1 MKFDTTDIATRIV
14 IAATLVVSGVIH
26 AYLYVD
32 GYRHIPAVGN
42 AFLVQAAAF
51 VALAILI
58 LLGGPG
64 WLRLAA
70 GIGSA
75 GALVAFGL
83 SRTIG
88 FFGFTEVGWEPSPYA
103 VATVVA
109 EVLTVL
115 ACVAWVFTG
124 ERSRAR

>member
-1 MKFDTTDIATRIV
+1 MRFDKTDVAMRIV
-14 IAATLVVSGVIH
+14 IAGTLAVSGVIH
-26 AYLYVD
+26 AYLYVN
-32 GYRHIPAVGN
+32 GYQHIPAIGN
-42 AFLVQAAAF
+42 AFLVQAGAF

-88 FFGFTEVGWEPSPYA
+88 FFGFTEIGWEPSPYA

-109 EVLTVL
+109 EVVTVL
-115 ACVAWVFTG
+115 ACGAWIFIG
-124 ERSRAR
+124 ERLHAR